1 MRIGYARVSTTD
13 QGRRCQAGLL
23 GYWQLTR
30 RGRALIGS
38 IIARTR
44 PRFSESPKRPAW
56 HLLCLLC
63 GGLAHRLA

>member
-38 IIARTR
+38 IIA
-44 PRFSESPKRPAW
+44 
-56 HLLCLLC
+56 
-63 GGLAHRLA
+63 LAASWAIDRRSNT